1 MSSVNDILSK
11 MKSKTVTLGWDVVVA
26 YDREKVNQLF
36 EQQYVEKVFNNEDF
50 SEINQSIKSGMNI
63 VSLSKIKCGPP
74 KISFENSKI
83 EESVAKARIKFISGS
98 IITQD
103 NTGRVVSREVITPG
117 LGYALELSVSLEQA
131 KGSVNED
138 LVIINF
144 DKASLLDV
152 EGMNNP
158 PVELMEYFRK
168 WLKDNAVS
176 YTLGKLVLE
185 GSGILTPK
193 EFRIRTQPAPGAT
206 FKSASN
212 YGDGAVLL
220 FIATK
225 YNPTP
230 GQLPNN
236 NYPYL
241 LPEEHSCA
249 VILSSRVL
257 FENYFL
263 KPFKDSLK
271 GATVALA
278 RTSISDDAAYI
289 VKVSGKYDTGETY
302 KTHIEYNNGI
312 SSSKGNLYAALDDGV
327 DGSYPGKGQQYSE
340 STAKVDLSGF
350 TIQPSVE
357 RVTFGWGK
365 DHDFSL
371 LIATSLR
378 QSWIGGR
385 EMSYRSYD
393 GDFHVLNTNSYA
405 TLEVSEDLSVSFN
418 YANVSYEVDYSS
430 DHVHDWWYETG
441 YRPLAEDISRKV
453 PIILTKGLTP
463 ELPDVDLFIAANLLF
478 PAENIF
484 AAKKAYVP
492 GDLVIFGDVSPK
504 KTAFKINPLEPVV
517 AVKESVQFKTEPA
530 TSVNWSLQPA
540 TGSIDAKG
548 VYRAPAVYDVN
559 SMIAKV
565 TAQDSKGN
573 HASAVVTLVP
583 APMMISPALKI
594 ITEDLSGNT
603 PPVQLEAVFAGDTRS
618 VKWSLSENVGSINSS
633 GLFNPP
639 ETFDKGLKFIDD
651 IATTAEGN
659 SARAQLLLQSK
670 NAKIEYN
677 IIPSLVHSLQPGQSQ
692 TLETIAIDDI
702 FIVDSWVAYPA
713 IGSFSNQEEIEQEDG
728 SYLCKVTWTAPDS
741 ITENQPVYIKANST
755 SPLRS
760 GYALIELESKA

>member
-50 SEINQSIKSGMNI
+50 SEINQSIMSGMNI
-63 VSLSKIKCGPP
+63 VSLSNIKCGPP
-74 KISFENSKI
+74 KISFESSKI

-103 NTGRVVSREVITPG
+103 SNGRVVSREVITPG

-131 KGSVNED
+131 KGNVNEN
-138 LVIINF
+138 LVTINF

-152 EGMNNP
+152 VGMNNP

-176 YTLGKLVLE
+176 YTLGTLILE

-206 FKSASN
+206 SKSASN

-225 YNPTP
+225 YNSTP

-241 LPEEHSCA
+241 LPEEHSC
-249 VILSSRVL
+249 VVVLSSRVL

-278 RTSISDDAAYI
+278 RTSISNDAAYI
-289 VKVSGKYDTGETY
+289 VKVSGKYDTGDTY
-302 KTHIEYNNGI
+302 KKHIEYYDGI
-312 SSSKGNLYAALDDGV
+312 SSSKGDLYAALDDGV
-327 DGSYPGKGQQYSE
+327 DGYELRKGQQYSE

-350 TIQPSVE
+350 TIQPSVD
-357 RVTFGWGK
+357 RVTFGWSH
-365 DHDFSL
+365 DHDFSQ
-371 LIATSLR
+371 LIATALYK
-378 QSWIGGR
+378 SWIGGNGW
-385 EMSYRSYD
+385 SYTSYD
-393 GDFHVLNTNSYA
+393 ADFTVKNTNPHA
-405 TLEVSEDLSVSFN
+405 TLELSEDLSVSFN
-418 YANVSYEVDYSS
+418 YVNVSYKVDYS
-430 DHVHDWWYETG
+430 DDLVENWWYTEG
-441 YRPLAEDISRKV
+441 FKPLADDIAKRV
-453 PIILTKGLTP
+453 PAVLTKGLTP
-463 ELPDVDLFIAANLLF
+463 DLADVNLFIAANLLF

-504 KTAFKINPLEPVV
+504 KTAFKITPPEPVV
-517 AVKESVQFKTEPA
+517 AVKESVHFKTDPA
-530 TSVNWSLQPA
+530 TSVNWSLHPA

-548 VYRAPAVYDVN
+548 VYHAPAVYDVN
-559 SMIAKV
+559 TMIAKV
-565 TAQDSKGN
+565 TAHDSNGN
-573 HASAVVTLVP
+573 HSSAVVTLVP
-583 APMMISPALKI
+583 APMMITPALNV
-594 ITEDLSGNT
+594 ITEAPSGNT
-603 PPVQLEAVFAGDTRS
+603 PTVQLEAVFAGDTRS
-618 VKWSLSENVGSINSS
+618 VKWSLSENVGSINDS
-633 GLFNPP
+633 GLYIPP

-651 IATTAEGN
+651 IATTADGN
-659 SARAQLLLQSK
+659 SSRAQLLLQSK

-677 IIPSLVHSLQPGQSQ
+677 ITPSLVHSLQPGQSQ
-692 TLETIAIDDI
+692 TFETIAIDDI
-702 FIVDSWVAYPA
+702 FIVDHWVAYPA

-741 ITENQPVYIKANST
+741 ITENQPVYIKANSS

-760 GYALIELESKA
+760 GYALIELVSKA